1 MDKVADLNRQRV
13 NKGVSPVIATILM
26 VAITVVLAAT
36 LYMMVGNYTGGN
48 STIQAPKING
58 QAVANVD
65 GTWVNFTVAGNPVR
79 QLRFT
84 EIRYIYIDDI
94 VFTQQNLTTSN
105 ITGGQWG
112 YTDANTD
119 GFVTNGD
126 IIHIHLENSLSG
138 GGHTIKFVH
147 KDGIMYSNT
156 FSA

>member
-1 MDKVADLNRQRV
+1 MSLNKQRV

-58 QAVANVD
+58 QAISNTN

-84 EIRYIYIDDI
+84 EIKYIYIDNI
-94 VFTQQNLTTSN
+94 VFSQQNLTTGN
-105 ITGGQWG
+105 IGRGQWG
-112 YTDANTD
+112 YTDVNHDT
-119 GFVTNGD
+119 FVTNGD
-126 IIHIHLENSLSG
+126 SIHIHLENALAP

-147 KDGIMYSNT
+147 SDGLMYSNT
-156 FSA
+156 FSV